1 MERKYGTKDI
11 VLLPFKITPLWTSL
25 AGLTT
30 LINGVMATAQIYIT
44 AQFIDKA
51 LAVVGGNAALS
62 SIYPITMLLVLTLSY
77 FWISKSLT
85 TLFSTKIEN
94 TLRENFRTDITRKR
108 ATLAYKHIENPETW
122 DLIGRVTDMPE
133 VKVKDAYY
141 QLLSF
146 LSLIIKIIGVLALLI
161 VEVWWIPFVIIAF
174 SVPLFAM
181 AIKAGKANYD
191 AYQEVTKYKR
201 RREYIGQVL
210 SHRDMVEER
219 TLFGYGDYLIEEWHR
234 EFEKGR
240 KYEYK
245 VDLKWYFKM
254 TLGSVLTALVSI
266 LSAVVMIGSVLQGNM
281 SIGIFMALVNGIFSL
296 VQAMSWQLTESLQ
309 RLAKHK
315 AYLED
320 LTRFYA
326 LEESEYA
333 LDKPLL
339 SEEAIKHIEFKNVT
353 FSYPGTETKILEEL
367 SFKLE
372 EGSHYAVVGANG
384 SGKTTLT
391 KLLTG
396 LYTEYEGQIL
406 INGRDIKSYT
416 QAELKGLFG
425 VVYQDFAKYEISL
438 EDNIALG
445 NVLETKE
452 ELAVAIDE
460 VVEQLDLKEVVDK
473 LPQGLKTPLG
483 KIKGGGQDLS
493 GGQWQ
498 RLAMART
505 IIKDV
510 PMYILDEPTAALDPI
525 SESRLYEE
533 FGKMS
538 QSKMTLFI
546 SHRLGSVQLADKI
559 LVIGKGKVI
568 EEGTHEDLMAL
579 QGNYANMYDSQR
591 SWYQ

>member
-1 MERKYGTKDI
+1 MQRKYGTKDI
-11 VLLPFKITPLWTSL
+11 VLLPLRVIPVWTSL
-25 AGLTT
+25 AGINT
-30 LINGVMATAQIYIT
+30 LINGIMATVQIYIT
-44 AQFIDKA
+44 AAFIDVA
-51 LAVVGGNAALS
+51 LEVVKGRTPLR
-62 SIYPITMLLVLTLSY
+62 SIYPITIWLVLTLSY
-77 FWISKSLT
+77 FWLSKSLT

-94 TLRENFRTDITRKR
+94 TLRENFRADITQKR
-108 ATLAYKHIENPETW
+108 AKLAYKHIESPETW
-122 DLIGRVTDMPE
+122 DLIKRVTDMPE

-146 LSLIIKIIGVLALLI
+146 LSLIIKIIGVLVLLI
-161 VEVWWIPFVIIAF
+161 VQVWWIPFVIIAF

-181 AIKAGKANYD
+181 AIKAGKANYN

-201 RREYIGQVL
+201 RREYIGQIL

-240 KYEYK
+240 QYEYK

-254 TLGSVLTALVSI
+254 KLGSVLTALVSI
-266 LSAVVMIGSVLQGNM
+266 LSAIVMVRPVLTGNM
-281 SIGIFMALVNGIFSL
+281 SIGIFMALVNGIFNL
-296 VQAMSWQLTESLQ
+296 VQAMSWQLTGSLQ
-309 RLAKHK
+309 QMAKHK
-315 AYLED
+315 TYLDD
-320 LTRFYA
+320 LTRFYG
-326 LEESEYA
+326 LEESEQA
-333 LDKPLL
+333 LDKPLPAKEGIE
-339 SEEAIKHIEFKNVT
+339 SIEFRNVT
-353 FSYPGTETKILEEL
+353 FNYPGTEEKILEGL

-372 EGSHYAVVGANG
+372 SSSHYAVVGANG

-396 LYTEYEGQIL
+396 LYTEYEGQIF
-406 INGRDIKSYT
+406 INGKDIKAYT

-452 ELAVAIDE
+452 ELTASIDE
-460 VVEQLDLKEVVDK
+460 AIEQVDLREAVDK
-473 LPQGLKTPLG
+473 LPQGLQTPLG
-483 KIKGGGQDLS
+483 KIKEGGQDLS

-505 IIKDV
+505 IIKDA

-559 LVIGKGKVI
+559 LVIGKGKII